1 METYINFPGVLKG
14 MPNLNQGHW
23 VQFNSTGADLKSRGE
38 AELNDQ
44 IILSA
49 LKLYDIFHAP
59 GFD

>member
-1 METYINFPGVLKG
+1 

-23 VQFNSTGADLKSRGE
+23 AQFKSTGTDLRPWGE
-38 AELNDQ
+38 DELNDR
-44 IILSA
+44 IMLSD